1 MKLRNEKLRKE
12 YPLADLLDRGSL
24 DLLKKITGKNYGRTK
39 QKRIKITATNNSIT
53 TFELKLLM
61 EERPKGELYG
71 R

>member
-1 MKLRNEKLRKE
+1 MDKTKNS

-24 DLLKKITGKNYGRTK
+24 EFLKKLTGKDYSK
-39 QKRIKITATNNSIT
+39 KSSEKEKIIRVKKSIS
-53 TFELKLLM
+53 TFQLKVLM